1 MSLQKAS
8 KKYNV
13 PKSTLH
19 DHVTEKVK
27 ERAVYEKTPV
37 LTADEEKQLLKSAT
51 ERAEMG
57 VGFSKRNFLR
67 AARALARKGGGGG
80 HLKMVHLG
88 EMVDAVQ
95 KEEWR

>member
-67 AARALARKGGGGG
+67 AARALARKGGG